1 MNTKGSGS
9 GVIPTAT
16 LASMVLIANIAG
28 GQIVEGLT
36 DYQKSMLQ
44 SQYVRWI
51 AIFAILF
58 AALGNLLTTAI
69 VTFFVIVLMDYL
81 LNENSRYYLFR
92 RHEQGTIKT
101 IGSDAARLMFS

>member
-1 MNTKGSGS
+1 MNAKNNHSGLIS
-9 GVIPTAT
+9 TAT

-36 DYQKSMLQ
+36 DYQKSILQ
-44 SQYVRWI
+44 SKHTRWI

-58 AALGNLLTTAI
+58 AAFGNILTTAI
-69 VTFFVIVLMDYL
+69 VTFFVIIFMDFL

-92 RHEQGTIKT
+92 RHEQGKIKT
-101 IGSDAARLMFS
+101 IGTDAANLMFY